1 MCKLGEKGDRQKAGR
16 CKRQKGALH
25 GRPSGC
31 LLLRHARIDHI
42 DGAHLGIGAIAVLL
56 DLLVRYL
63 NRRGVSHHLC
73 WLLDKTVL
81 LLAAI
86 DCSLV
91 LAIAACNAWEARP
104 MVMRAHGPGAAVEV
118 ATSGTTR
125 R

>member
-1 MCKLGEKGDRQKAGR
+1 MDDLLAVFSSVMHGSITST
-16 CKRQKGALH
+16 AL
-25 GRPSGC
+25 
-31 LLLRHARIDHI
+31 I
-42 DGAHLGIGAIAVLL
+42 LGIGAIAVLL